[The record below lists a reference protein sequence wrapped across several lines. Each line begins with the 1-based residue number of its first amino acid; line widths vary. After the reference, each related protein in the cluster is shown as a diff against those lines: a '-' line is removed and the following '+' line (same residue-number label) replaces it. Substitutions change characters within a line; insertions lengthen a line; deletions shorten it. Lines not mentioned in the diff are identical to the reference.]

1 LILVSLGFGF
11 DADNGDIATKAFQQS
26 DLNTRAGDSQ
36 RIGQSSGA
44 GTDDE
49 HNCLVDHWR

>member
-1 LILVSLGFGF
+1 MWCLFVICFHFPFALRSVLVSLGFGF

-36 RIGQSSGA
+36 RSG
-44 GTDDE
+44 
-49 HNCLVDHWR
+49 